1 MSANFVTVEV
11 LLVMVRLTEVQR
23 GQAIALLMQGQR
35 QQQVARHFGVHVS
48 TIERV
53 VRRLRENGRV
63 ADRPRSRRPR
73 VTSQRQDRA
82 IRLAHLRN
90 RHLTATETAV
100 NTVGSHY
107 DDYRRIHPKTVRNR
121 LREFGLR
128 ARRPNVGLPLNRA
141 RRARRM
147 AWVTAQTPRRFPMR
161 QWRRIFLS
169 DESRFTLFCADG
181 RRRLYR
187 RRGELFADACVFE
200 RDRYGGGS
208 VMVLGGISHGVK
220 SPLIVVPGNLT
231 AVSYRDEILRPVA
244 VPLVQQHQMTFQH
257 DNARLRV
264 ARVCQDFLANNN
276 IVPLDWPPYSPDLSP
291 IEHLWDELDRRV
303 RRRRNTPNT
312 LGQLRT
318 ALLEEWENI
327 PMRKVNA
334 LVNSMQRRIR
344 AVINARGGHT
354 RY

>member
-1 MSANFVTVEV
+1 
-11 LLVMVRLTEVQR
+11 MVRLTEVQR
-23 GQAIALLMQGQR
+23 RQVIALLMQGQR
-35 QQQVARHFGVHVS
+35 QQPVARHFGVHVS
-48 TIERV
+48 TIERL
-53 VRRLRENGRV
+53 VRRLGENGRV
-63 ADRPRSRRPR
+63 ADRPRSGRPR

-90 RHLTATETAV
+90 RHLTATETTV
-100 NTVGSHY
+100 NKVSSHNS
-107 DDYRRIHPKTVRNR
+107 RIHTKTVRNR

-128 ARRPNVGLPLNRA
+128 ARRPNVGLPLSRA

-147 AWVTAQTPRRFPMR
+147 AWVTAQSPRRFPMR
-161 QWRRIFLS
+161 QCRRVFFT
-169 DESRFTLFCADG
+169 DESLFTPFPADG
-181 RRRLYR
+181 QRRLYR
-187 RRGELFADACVFE
+187 RRFAEACVFE

-208 VMVLGGISHGVK
+208 VMVWGGISHGVK
-220 SPLIVVPGNLT
+220 SPLIVVPGILT
-231 AVSYRDEILRPVA
+231 AVRYRDEILRPVA

-257 DNARLRV
+257 DNARPHV

-276 IVPLDWPPYSPDLSP
+276 IVPLDWPLDWPPYSPDLAP

-327 PMRKVNA
+327 PMRKINA

-344 AVINARGGHT
+344 AVINARGGYT